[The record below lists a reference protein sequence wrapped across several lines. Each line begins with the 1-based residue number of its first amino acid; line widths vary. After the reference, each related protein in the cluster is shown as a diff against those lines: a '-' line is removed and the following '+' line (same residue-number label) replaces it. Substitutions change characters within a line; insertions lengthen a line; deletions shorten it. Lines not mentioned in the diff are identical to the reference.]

1 MRTSKPNL
9 ASEGFPIASGR
20 SCLGIGPEYCRRWRA
35 LVSPLRPSLPLSS
48 SSRIYL
54 LDASCNDLHDYRTA

>member
-1 MRTSKPNL
+1 MRISKPNL
-9 ASEGFPIASGR
+9 ASEGFPIGSER
-20 SCLGIGPEYCRRWRA
+20 SCLGIDPEYCRRWRA

-54 LDASCNDLHDYRTA
+54 LDAFCHDLHDDRT